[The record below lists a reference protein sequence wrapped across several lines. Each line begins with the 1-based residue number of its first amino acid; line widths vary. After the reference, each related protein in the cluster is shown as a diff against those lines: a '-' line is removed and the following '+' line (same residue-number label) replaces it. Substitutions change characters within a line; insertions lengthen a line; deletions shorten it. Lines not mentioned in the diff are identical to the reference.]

1 MHRIFLLTLF
11 YTITFL
17 IYGQITTEPLKDVY
31 HNTHSC
37 YALTNAKITL
47 NPNQMLNKG
56 TLVIRDGYIEN
67 VGENIS
73 IPNDA
78 IVIDLQGRYIY
89 PSLIDAYAILDTG
102 KKKDSKIPKHHWN
115 SAVKPEINA
124 AEYITLTEKDAEKY
138 RKMGIGTILTH
149 VNDGIFR
156 GSPVIYTTGS
166 KEKKE
171 LLSLPNLQMMS
182 FDKGSS
188 PDDYPSSLMGAIALI
203 RQTFLD
209 AEWYKKAWQAYMQN
223 PAQQA
228 PEKNISLETLSQF
241 NGKYIFEV
249 NDELKYLRAA
259 KIAKEFGLNMIIRA
273 SGAEYKRIQAIKE
286 TGIPA
291 ILPVNFPA
299 PYDVSDP
306 YAVNNLTLAQL
317 KHWESAPLNP
327 AYFEKHQIPFAIT
340 SQGLDKEKFY
350 ANIRKA
356 IQAGLS
362 YKTALAALTTVPA
375 QFLGIDGLVGTLE
388 KGKLA
393 NFIICKDSLFKEKNI
408 FYQHW
413 IRGEKYEF
421 QDIPTQDIRGEYALK
436 LDNKTIKWL
445 ITGKE
450 LENLSHKW
458 IIGKDTLKPTVQQKQ
473 QHITLQVQAKK
484 LGYEGSIFLMGYIQQ
499 DKKPIE
505 ITGNSLIQGKTVL
518 WTAKYV
524 NPAPPESEKDKKK
537 DKKDSAQK
545 ELASF
550 GTVTYPN
557 MAYGWVE
564 LPKPETV
571 LIKNAT
577 VWTCTDKG
585 ILKNTDVLIQNGKIA
600 QIGQN
605 LAANNAKIVDAT
617 NLHLTPGIIDEHSH
631 IAISQGVNEGT
642 QSVTSEVR
650 IGDVVNSDD
659 INIYRQ
665 LAGGVTSAH
674 LLHGSANCIG
684 GQTQLI
690 KMRWGKTPEEL
701 KFDNWPGFIK
711 FALGENVKQS
721 NWGDNY
727 VTRYPQ
733 TRLGVEQIFVD
744 AFQRARDYQ
753 KAWQEYTANPQGKIP
768 PRRDLELDALV
779 EILESKRFITCHS
792 YVQSEIVMLM
802 RVAERFGFKVNT
814 FTHILEGY
822 KVADKMKQH
831 GAAASTFSDWWAY
844 KFEVMEAIPF
854 NAAILTQMG
863 IPTAI
868 NSDDAEMG
876 RRLNQEAAK
885 GIKYGNMNP
894 EEALKMV
901 TLYPAQMLHVSDRVG
916 SIELG
921 KDADLVLWTSDPLSI
936 YAKVQQTYVD
946 GICYFDAERDKQLR
960 EYIQKERNRIIQ
972 KMILA
977 KKNGESTQKPT
988 LPVSF
993 EYHCETL
1000 ESDYNQGE

>member
-1 MHRIFLLTLF
+1 MRLIIYCLTIVLSTLF
-11 YTITFL
+11 FS
-17 IYGQITTEPLKDVY
+17 YGQIVTEPLKDVY

-37 YALTNAKITL
+37 YAFVNARIAV
-47 NPNQMLNKG
+47 NPNQILNKG
-56 TLVIRDGYIEN
+56 TLVVRDGYIEN
-67 VGENIS
+67 VGENIP
-73 IPNDA
+73 IPADA
-78 IVIDLQGRYIY
+78 TVIDIQNRYIY
-89 PSLIDAYAILDTG
+89 PSLIDAYAIFDTS
-102 KKKDSKIPKHHWN
+102 KKKEAKTVKHYWN
-115 SAVKPEINA
+115 SAVKPETNA
-124 AEYITLTEKDAEKY
+124 VEQITFTEKDAEKY

-149 VNDGIFR
+149 VPDGIFR

-171 LLSLPNLQMMS
+171 LLAVPDFQMMS

-209 AEWYKKAWQAYMQN
+209 ADWYKKAWQAYSQN
-223 PAQQA
+223 PNQQA
-228 PEKNISLETLSQF
+228 PEKNLALEALSQF
-241 NGKYIFEV
+241 NGKYVFEV
-249 NDELKYLRAA
+249 SDELRYLRAA
-259 KIAKEFGLNMIIRA
+259 KIAKEFNLNMIVRA
-273 SGAEYKRIQAIKE
+273 SGMEYKRIQNIKE

-291 ILPVNFPA
+291 ILTLNFPA
-299 PYDVSDP
+299 PYDISEPHTID
-306 YAVNNLTLAQL
+306 NLSLSQL

-327 AYFEKHQIPFAIT
+327 AYFEKNQIIFALT

-356 IQAGLS
+356 MQAGLS
-362 YKTALAALTTVPA
+362 YKAALEALTTVPA
-375 QFLGIDGLVGTLE
+375 QLLGIDKQVGTLE

-393 NFIICKDSLFKEKNI
+393 NFIVCKDSLFKEKNVI
-408 FYQHW
+408 YQHW
-413 IRGEKYEF
+413 VRGEKYEF
-421 QDIPTQDIRGEYALK
+421 SPIPTMDIRGEYALT

-445 ITGKE
+445 ISGKDE
-450 LENLSHKW
+450 ENLSHKW
-458 IIGKDTLKPTVQQKQ
+458 ILGKDTLKITVTQKEKQ
-473 QHITLQVQAKK
+473 ISIQVQAKK
-484 LGYEGSIFLMGYIQQ
+484 LGYEGTLFLMGYVQ
-499 DKKPIE
+499 DKKPLQI
-505 ITGNSLIQGKTVL
+505 IGNGLIQGKIVL
-518 WTAKYV
+518 WNAKYV
-524 NPAPPESEKDKKK
+524 ANAPAENDKKK
-537 DKKDSAQK
+537 TKKDSVKK
-545 ELASF
+545 ETPFF

-557 MAYGWVE
+557 MAYGWTE
-564 LPKPETV
+564 LPKSETV

-585 ILKNTDVLIQNGKIA
+585 ILKNTDVLIQNGKIT

-605 LAANNAKIVDAT
+605 LSASNAKTIDGS

-665 LAGGVTSAH
+665 LAGGVTSSH

-690 KMRWGKTPEEL
+690 KLRWGRSPEEM
-701 KFDNWPGFIK
+701 KFENWPGFIK

-721 NWGDNY
+721 NWGDN
-727 VTRYPQ
+727 VNTRYPQ

-744 AFQRARDYQ
+744 AFQRAKDYE
-753 KAWQEYTANPQGKIP
+753 KAWQEYNANPQGKIP

-779 EILESKRFITCHS
+779 EILNNQRFITCHS

-831 GAAASTFSDWWAY
+831 GVAASTFADWWAY

-876 RRLNQEAAK
+876 RRLNQESAK
-885 GIKYGNMNP
+885 GIKYGNMKP
-894 EEALKMV
+894 EEALKMA
-901 TLYPAQMLHVSDRVG
+901 TLYPAQMLHIADRVG
-916 SIELG
+916 SIEVG
-921 KDADLVLWTSDPLSI
+921 KDADIVLWTADPLSV

-946 GICYFDAERDKQLR
+946 GICYFDIERDKQLR
-960 EYIQKERNRIIQ
+960 ENIQKERNRIIQ
-972 KMILA
+972 KMLNA
-977 KKNGESTQKPT
+977 KKNGENTQKPT
-988 LPVSF
+988 IAIIP

-1000 ESDYNQGE
+1000 ECDYNQE

>member
-1 MHRIFLLTLF
+1 MRLIIYCLTTVLSTLF
-11 YTITFL
+11 FS
-17 IYGQITTEPLKDVY
+17 YGQIVTEPLKDVY

-37 YALTNAKITL
+37 YAFVNARITI
-47 NPNQMLNKG
+47 NPNQILNKG
-56 TLVIRDGYIEN
+56 TLIVRDGYIEN
-67 VGENIS
+67 VGENIP
-73 IPNDA
+73 IPTDA
-78 IVIDLQGRYIY
+78 TVIDIQNKYIY
-89 PSLIDAYAILDTG
+89 PSLIDAYVVFDTN
-102 KKKDSKIPKHHWN
+102 KKKEGKTIKHHWN
-115 SAVKPEINA
+115 SAVKPETNA
-124 AEYITLTEKDAEKY
+124 IEQITFTEKEAEKY
-138 RKMGIGTILTH
+138 RKMGIATVMTH
-149 VNDGIFR
+149 VTDGIFR
-156 GSPVIYTTGS
+156 GSPVVYTTGN

-171 LLSLPNLQMMS
+171 LLTVPNFQMMS

-209 AEWYKKAWQAYMQN
+209 ADWYKKAWEAYSQN
-223 PAQQA
+223 PNQQA
-228 PEKNISLETLSQF
+228 PEKNLALEVLSQF

-249 NDELKYLRAA
+249 SDELRYLRAA
-259 KIAKEFGLNMIIRA
+259 KIAKEFNLNMIVRA
-273 SGAEYKRIQAIKE
+273 SGMEYKRIQKIKE

-291 ILPVNFPA
+291 IVPLNFPA
-299 PYDVSDP
+299 PYDVSEP
-306 YAVNNLTLAQL
+306 HTIENISLSQL

-327 AYFEKHQIPFAIT
+327 AYFEKNQIPFALT

-362 YKTALAALTTVPA
+362 YKAALEALTTVPA
-375 QFLGIDGLVGTLE
+375 QLLGIDKQVGTLE

-393 NFIICKDSLFKEKNI
+393 NFIVCKDSLFKEKNV

-421 QDIPTQDIRGEYALK
+421 TQIPAIDIRGEYALT
-436 LDNKTIKWL
+436 LENKTIKW
-445 ITGKE
+445 IISGKDE
-450 LENLSHKW
+450 ENLSHKW
-458 IIGKDTLKPTVQQKQ
+458 ILGKDTLKITVTQKQ
-473 QHITLQVQAKK
+473 KQLSIQVQAKK
-484 LGYEGSIFLMGYIQQ
+484 LGYEGTIFLMGYIQ
-499 DKKPIE
+499 DKKPLE
-505 ITGNSLIQGKTVL
+505 IIGNGLIQGKNVL
-518 WTAKYV
+518 WNAKYV
-524 NPAPPESEKDKKK
+524 ANLPAENDKKK
-537 DKKDSAQK
+537 TKKDSIKK
-545 ELASF
+545 EAPFF

-557 MAYGWVE
+557 MAYGWTE
-564 LPKPETV
+564 LPKSETV

-585 ILKNTDVLIQNGKIA
+585 ILKNTDVLIQNGKIV
-600 QIGQN
+600 QIGQR
-605 LAANNAKIVDAT
+605 LSATNAKIIDGS

-665 LAGGVTSAH
+665 LAGGVTSSH

-690 KMRWGKTPEEL
+690 KLRWGYSPEEM
-701 KFDNWPGFIK
+701 KFENWPGFIK

-721 NWGDNY
+721 NWGDN
-727 VTRYPQ
+727 VNTRYPQ

-744 AFQRARDYQ
+744 AFQRAKDYQ
-753 KAWQEYTANPQGKIP
+753 KAWQEYNANPQGKIP
-768 PRRDLELDALV
+768 PRKDLELDALV
-779 EILESKRFITCHS
+779 EILDSKRFITCHS

-802 RVAERFGFKVNT
+802 RVAEQFNFKVNT

-831 GAAASTFSDWWAY
+831 GVAASTFADWWAY

-876 RRLNQEAAK
+876 RRLNQESAK
-885 GIKYGNMNP
+885 GIKYGNMKP
-894 EEALKMV
+894 EEALKMC
-901 TLYPAQMLHVSDRVG
+901 TLYPAQMLHIADRVG
-916 SIELG
+916 SIEVG
-921 KDADLVLWTSDPLSI
+921 KDADIVLWTADPLSV

-946 GICYFDAERDKQLR
+946 GICYFDIERDKQLR
-960 EYIQKERNRIIQ
+960 ENIQKERNRIIQ
-972 KMILA
+972 KMLNA
-977 KKNGESTQKPT
+977 KKNGENTQKPT
-988 LPVSF
+988 IPIIP

-1000 ESDYNQGE
+1000 ECDYNHENE